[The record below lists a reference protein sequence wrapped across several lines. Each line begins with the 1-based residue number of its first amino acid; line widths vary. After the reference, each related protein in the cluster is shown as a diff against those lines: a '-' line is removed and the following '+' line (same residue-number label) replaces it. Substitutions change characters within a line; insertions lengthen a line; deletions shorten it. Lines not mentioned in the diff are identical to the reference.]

1 MNKFLVISLLFIGQW
16 VPQFATAQIEFHS
29 DRIKTMSVEEL
40 QQIVTRNMRKLE
52 DDDEG
57 VKLVVKQSLELV
69 LAQPDQSRVSSD
81 IFSQL
86 RNLSRGEKNFLD
98 ALEEIIDEGLTSLK
112 KTGKNKDL
120 LREQNTYLYI
130 LNNMLAELKGSKDV
144 EEYKRLILK
153 IRDAEIDISDSLISY
168 RLLNSM
174 AQAENPSTYA
184 NTIFEKK
191 KPWWKFW

>member
-1 MNKFLVISLLFIGQW
+1 MNKFLVISLLFISQW

-98 ALEEIIDEGLTSLK
+98 ALEEIIDEGLVSLK
-112 KTGKNKDL
+112 KKGKNKDL